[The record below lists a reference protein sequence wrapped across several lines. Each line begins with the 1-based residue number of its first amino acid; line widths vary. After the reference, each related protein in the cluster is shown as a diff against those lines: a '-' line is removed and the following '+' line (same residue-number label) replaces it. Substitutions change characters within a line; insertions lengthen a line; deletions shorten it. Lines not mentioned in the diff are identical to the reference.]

1 MSTENLPQSPEQSPE
16 QPPRKPRVAV
26 VFGGRSSEHGISV
39 VTAGAV
45 LGAIDRTKYDVLP
58 IGITRDGR
66 WALTAD
72 EPERMAITDRRTP
85 DVDELAESTEGGVV
99 LPVDPA
105 NREVVYS
112 EPGSVPKALGEVD
125 VVFPVLHGPYGE
137 DGTLQGLLEL
147 SGVPYVGSGVL
158 ASAVGQD
165 KEYMKAVFTSYGLKV
180 GPYVVIRPREWEQD
194 RSGARAKIVDF
205 AGEHGWPLFV
215 KPARAGSSIGIT
227 KVDDLAGLDEAIEE
241 ARRHDPKILVEA
253 ALRGR
258 EIECG
263 VLEFEDGPRASVPA
277 EIPPPSEHAYY
288 DFEAKY
294 IDSTPGIVPA
304 PLTDEQTAEVRRL
317 AVEAFDA
324 ASCEGLVRADFFLT
338 EDDEFVINEI
348 NTMPGFT
355 PISMY
360 PQMWQATGVGYP
372 GGGAGRARAPR
383 RRPGGLRCRSRPR
396 PPRRRPPRGPPS
408 RSMISGFP
416 SPPPAGGS
424 VRSAF
429 RHNSV
434 TDAPGPGSA
443 GTAADSPSSAE
454 GQPATEIDRRDRAGE
469 GLEMN
474 DRTGQ
479 GAGDA
484 VHLLDLGDH
493 HATQLVD
500 GVGLGADDDVIGSCH
515 VLGLDHSRD
524 LADRLGDGRRLAD
537 LRLDQDVR
545 LYHGTSRAATRI
557 MWGKGTPRYRVAA
570 PRGETRGGRAVRAG
584 VPR

>member
-1 MSTENLPQSPEQSPE
+1 MSSENLPQGPE
-16 QPPRKPRVAV
+16 QPSRKPRVAV
-26 VFGGRSSEHGISV
+26 VCGGRSSEHGISV

-45 LGAIDRTKYDVLP
+45 LRAIDRTKYEVLP

-72 EPERMAITDRRTP
+72 EPERMAITEGRTP
-85 DVDELAESTEGGVV
+85 SVEELTDSGEGGVV

-165 KEYMKAVFTSYGLKV
+165 KEYMKRVFTSFGLKV
-180 GPYVVIRPREWEQD
+180 GPYVVIRPREW
-194 RSGARAKIVDF
+194 ARDPSAARKKIVDF

-227 KVDDLAGLDEAIEE
+227 KVDDLSGLDEAVEE
-241 ARRHDPKILVEA
+241 AQRHDPKVLVEA

-277 EIPPPSEHAYY
+277 EIPPPEAHAYY

-294 IDSTPGIVPA
+294 IDSTPGVVPA
-304 PLTDEQTAEVRRL
+304 PLTDEETAEVRRL
-317 AVEAFDA
+317 AVEAFEA

-338 EDDEFVINEI
+338 EDGEFVINEI

-360 PQMWQATGVGYP
+360 PQMWQASGISYP
-372 GGGAGRARAPR
+372 ELVDRLIQAALR
-383 RRPGGLRCRSRPR
+383 RSTGLR
-396 PPRRRPPRGPPS
+396 
-408 RSMISGFP
+408 
-416 SPPPAGGS
+416 
-424 VRSAF
+424 
-429 RHNSV
+429 
-434 TDAPGPGSA
+434 
-443 GTAADSPSSAE
+443 
-454 GQPATEIDRRDRAGE
+454 
-469 GLEMN
+469 
-474 DRTGQ
+474 
-479 GAGDA
+479 
-484 VHLLDLGDH
+484 
-493 HATQLVD
+493 
-500 GVGLGADDDVIGSCH
+500 
-515 VLGLDHSRD
+515 
-524 LADRLGDGRRLAD
+524 
-537 LRLDQDVR
+537 
-545 LYHGTSRAATRI
+545 
-557 MWGKGTPRYRVAA
+557 
-570 PRGETRGGRAVRAG
+570 
-584 VPR
+584 